1 MLIDA
6 QRPPSPRRYPHHML
20 THSMLNRTIITA
32 GTAAAV
38 LALASCGT
46 SESADPA
53 QEATATATETT
64 KIADSAAP
72 TETVRE
78 TVTAT
83 QDAAPPAQPPAPQQ
97 SLRDTYADAIAN
109 PARFFPESQPGHDG
123 TFQYALLD
131 VDGDAVPELLV
142 REGGTGERRI
152 AIALATG
159 EQAAST
165 LADGDGT
172 LLFSNGMYPGLEEYR
187 FGETTATITQY
198 ELRGGRVE
206 QVSGPTDTIV
216 GNPLDEFNVIHW
228 LPTTDPSA
236 LNTLDTLANTDPL
249 AQPLAGNFRQYSI
262 ERDWRG
268 DSFNVE
274 ITYPN
279 VTYPELGCRGTLEP
293 TPPGHASQAGFIEH
307 ITEGTCD
314 DGGTWHLLLSAASL
328 QAGTPAI
335 YKARYVA
342 PDGRYVADGGF
353 R

>member
-32 GTAAAV
+32 GAAAAV

-46 SESADPA
+46 TESADPA

-72 TETVRE
+72 TS
-78 TVTAT
+78 
-83 QDAAPPAQPPAPQQ
+83 PQR

-109 PARFFPESQPGHDG
+109 PARFFPEPQPGHDG

-159 EQAAST
+159 EQATST

-216 GNPLDEFNVIHW
+216 GNPLDEFNMLSW

-249 AQPLAGNFRQYSI
+249 AQPLAGSFRQYAI

-274 ITYPN
+274 IAYPN

-293 TPPGHASQAGFIEH
+293 TPPGHAGQAGFIEH

-314 DGGTWHLLLSAASL
+314 DGGTWHLLLSAPSL

-353 R
+353 K

>member
-1 MLIDA
+1 
-6 QRPPSPRRYPHHML
+6 
-20 THSMLNRTIITA
+20 
-32 GTAAAV
+32 
-38 LALASCGT
+38 
-46 SESADPA
+46 
-53 QEATATATETT
+53 
-64 KIADSAAP
+64 
-72 TETVRE
+72 
-78 TVTAT
+78 
-83 QDAAPPAQPPAPQQ
+83 
-97 SLRDTYADAIAN
+97 
-109 PARFFPESQPGHDG
+109 
-123 TFQYALLD
+123 
-131 VDGDAVPELLV
+131 
-142 REGGTGERRI
+142 
-152 AIALATG
+152 
-159 EQAAST
+159 
-165 LADGDGT
+165 
-172 LLFSNGMYPGLEEYR
+172 MYPGLEEYR

-216 GNPLDEFNVIHW
+216 GNPLDEFNMLSW

-249 AQPLAGNFRQYSI
+249 AQPLAGSFRQYSI

-279 VTYPELGCRGTLEP
+279 VFYPELGCRGTLEP
-293 TPPGHASQAGFIEH
+293 TPPGHAGQAGFIEH

-314 DGGTWHLLLSAASL
+314 DGGTWHLLLDAASL
-328 QAGTPAI
+328 QAGAPAI

>member
-1 MLIDA
+1 
-6 QRPPSPRRYPHHML
+6 ML
-20 THSMLNRTIITA
+20 THGMLNRTIITA

-46 SESADPA
+46 TESANPTTPD
-53 QEATATATETT
+53 ATATRGAP
-64 KIADSAAP
+64 AP
-72 TETVRE
+72 TS
-78 TVTAT
+78 
-83 QDAAPPAQPPAPQQ
+83 PQR

-109 PARFFPESQPGHDG
+109 PARFFPDPQSEHDG

-131 VDGDAVPELLV
+131 VDGDVVPELLV
-142 REGGTGERRI
+142 REGGTGGRRV

-159 EQAAST
+159 EQATST
-165 LADGDGT
+165 LADGEGN

-206 QVSGPTDTIV
+206 QVSGPTDTVV
-216 GNPLDEFNVIHW
+216 GNPLDEFNVISW
-228 LPTTDPSA
+228 LPTTEPSA

-279 VTYPELGCRGTLEP
+279 VFYPELGCRGTLEP
-293 TPPGHASQAGFIEH
+293 TPPGYAGQAGFIEH

-314 DGGTWHLLLSAASL
+314 DGGTWHLLLSAPSL